1 MGFGVVNL
9 FGVDAVPIAGAG
21 AVAAPVADYVVSDG
35 FGPVLDVEVDLLAN
49 QATGPVFDHWLEG
62 INPSSGPVFDHNA
75 DLIPGTVSGSIFDH
89 NTDLIPGITTGPVF
103 DHFAEE
109 FIIFVPTK
117 SVGAVFDHVTFVI
130 PPPFTPLSPNSA
142 VVSEQKIRGLLRPRQ
157 CVGSAGSYGA
167 GSCGA
172 EIGAHNV
179 VNSV

>member
-62 INPSSGPVFDHNA
+62 INPSSGPV
-75 DLIPGTVSGSIFDH
+75 FDH